1 MIMGRY
7 SIWEVVAVSFFVLLF
22 GAFIFWLNAW
32 LLMLLWNLLS
42 PLFHGPQIRWIH
54 AAGFLV
60 LLGLIKGALIVKEKK
75 S

>member
-7 SIWEVVAVSFFVLLF
+7 SLWEVIAISLAVLLF
-22 GAFIFWLNAW
+22 GAFLFWLNAW

-54 AAGFLV
+54 SAAFLV
-60 LLGLIKGALIVKEKK
+60 LLGLIKGALVIKEK